1 MLKFMLVLMVAQ
13 GAMPNGQVLRGFGGQ
28 PLGAWLW
35 AHGLRVLIIAVV
47 ALLLIWMLRLMSRRI
62 ATMAAGSAAH
72 NGSGREQQIHTLVAV
87 LDGAFTTAIVIIA
100 LFQILEQL
108 GISIGPLLAGAGVAG
123 LAIGFGAQTLVKDLI
138 TGFFILLDD
147 QYRVGDSI
155 KAASV
160 QGKVERMTL
169 RRTVLRDA
177 DGTLH
182 FIPNSAIQVVSN
194 LTRDWNVAVLRV
206 AVHYREDS
214 DRVIAAL
221 RAAGDEVCPLPEV
234 HDRVLGDVT
243 VPGIDRING
252 DEVDYLLQL
261 RTLPGAQADVL
272 RALRAAVKR
281 HLASAGMEA
290 WYPQINLPNASAAA
304 GSA

>member
-147 QYRVGDSI
+147 QYRVGDAI

-221 RAAGDEVCPLPEV
+221 RAAGDEVCQLPEV

-281 HLASAGMEA
+281 QLASAGMEA
-290 WYPQINLPNASAAA
+290 WYPQINLPNASAAS

>member
-1 MLKFMLVLMVAQ
+1 MLKFMLALVAQ
-13 GAMPNGQVLRGFGGQ
+13 GAMPSGQVLRGFGGQ
-28 PLGAWLW
+28 SLGVWLW
-35 AHGLRVLIIAVV
+35 AHGLRVLIIAIV

-62 ATMAAGSAAH
+62 ATVAAGSAGH

-108 GISIGPLLAGAGVAG
+108 GIAIGPLLAGAGVAG

-160 QGKVERMTL
+160 QGKVERLTL
-169 RRTVLRDA
+169 RRTVLRDT

-221 RAAGDEVCPLPEV
+221 RAAGDEVCQLPAV
-234 HDRVLGDVT
+234 HDRVLGEVA
-243 VPGIDRING
+243 VPGIDRISG

-281 HLASAGMEA
+281 RLSSAGIEA
-290 WYPQINLPNASAAA
+290 WYPQINLPTASAAA

>member
-1 MLKFMLVLMVAQ
+1 MLKCMLALVAQ
-13 GAMPNGQVLRGFGGQ
+13 GAMPSGRVLSGFGSQ

-35 AHGLRVLIIAVV
+35 ARGLRVLIIAIV

-62 ATMAAGSAAH
+62 ATMAAGSAGH

-108 GISIGPLLAGAGVAG
+108 GIAIGPLLAGAGVAG

-160 QGKVERMTL
+160 QGKVERLTL

-221 RAAGDEVCPLPEV
+221 RAAGDEVCQSPAV
-234 HDRVLGDVT
+234 HDRVLGEVT
-243 VPGIDRING
+243 VPGIDRISG

-281 HLASAGMEA
+281 HLASAGVEA